1 MDYFKNSSNFY
12 KNVLSYVDRPVNLLN
27 DNLPEDTKID
37 SHLTFEE
44 LKNRQIFENYSR
56 YSFEQHRKR
65 KVMHIIKTFVSILL
79 TSLILSSIGNLF
91 TMDFSKINPTW
102 YILIIC
108 ELTICPSLAVLVWKI
123 RYQMLAKKNNLLQN
137 MISFSLDLSTGDV
150 VQAKDEFEEKYKKFM
165 DGSPIEAVEQHEY
178 LQIVND
184 TKNIRLCFSKL
195 TLIQNKIL
203 GPLSENIAVE
213 IILFVATF
221 AVSAI
226 TFIFDLM
233 NNEKSSTNLIITNCL
248 VLSFALT
255 FGIIVGL
262 ILADRSSKKAVEIS
276 VFRYLL
282 YSYVTDAK

>member
-1 MDYFKNSSNFY
+1 
-12 KNVLSYVDRPVNLLN
+12 
-27 DNLPEDTKID
+27 
-37 SHLTFEE
+37 
-44 LKNRQIFENYSR
+44 
-56 YSFEQHRKR
+56 
-65 KVMHIIKTFVSILL
+65 
-79 TSLILSSIGNLF
+79 
-91 TMDFSKINPTW
+91 
-102 YILIIC
+102 
-108 ELTICPSLAVLVWKI
+108 
-123 RYQMLAKKNNLLQN
+123 
-137 MISFSLDLSTGDV
+137 
-150 VQAKDEFEEKYKKFM
+150 M

-221 AVSAI
+221 VVSAI